1 MTRHYETYNRKR
13 NIFCGFRLSPE
24 EKERLKKYVAMSGM
38 TERDYISQ
46 RALQEEIVVVGNTR
60 IFKALKDQFEEIIK
74 ELRRIKTGEKPDEE
88 LIKVLNFSLRI
99 YEGLNNK

>member
-74 ELRRIKTGEKPDEE
+74 ELDQYEKQ
-88 LIKVLNFSLRI
+88 L
-99 YEGLNNK
+99 